1 MRYSVAYAG
10 GPPDRRKKM
19 TGGLA
24 LADTASSPARVV
36 GASAT
41 MLPRLTLV
49 VAFRETG
56 WRRPLRDPVALEV
69 WAPDARL
76 VAILPASYLEELLR
90 AHLSLT
96 EVQQRLGT
104 FLAPPEAPSP
114 PPRAPMPSKSPQ
126 PKLRG
131 AQGRRLRRPHDSG

>member
-1 MRYSVAYAG
+1 
-10 GPPDRRKKM
+10 M
-19 TGGLA
+19 TAALA
-24 LADTASSPARVV
+24 LADTAPSPARVV
-36 GASAT
+36 GASGT

-49 VAFRETG
+49 IAFRETG

-104 FLAPPEAPSP
+104 FLAPPDAPSSLLAPIPHPTSSDP
-114 PPRAPMPSKSPQ
+114 P

-131 AQGRRLRRPHDSG
+131 SKGRRLRRPETP